1 VKLPVTDVCRSRDWY
16 GRVLGFQT
24 EIEFVEEG
32 VLMGVA
38 MRDAANSLHLA
49 FRLAPERASALAG
62 FDPIAVAVADRS
74 ELEAWARHLDELN
87 QPNGGIVAG
96 HIGWVIVGLTDPDGV
111 EVRLY
116 TLEDMAK
123 GVNREL

>member
-1 VKLPVTDVCRSRDWY
+1 VKLPVTDVLRSRDWY

-49 FRLAPERASALAG
+49 FRSAPERAAALAG

>member
-49 FRLAPERASALAG
+49 FRSAPERASALAG